1 MGDEENIYV
10 DASQPATLHDGPVH
24 TDYFTLPEARIAWD
38 RLPPVRQQTATISSD
53 GKVYTVQEINRL
65 HYGPKPSAEYGTD
78 PAVADATTSPPQ
90 ARIPFSVDSSEIAQ
104 TVYAAAR
111 RNMALNM
118 SGSVEPVV
126 PPENAAV
133 SASTAPAAGTA
144 PAGLATEIQSITR
157 ANSGATVDVPAIGPL
172 ETSRGM
178 PRVQANAAR
187 AAGQTLTVTF
197 ADEEAVKGWLN
208 KQSDDVVVVFA
219 ARAALRV
226 IPVAPQTT
234 SDAARRVVLRVF
246 RAVATAWA
254 VAAYPGHRRE
264 LNNTARAALRG
275 LGDVAAPPLI
285 RAAAYAAA
293 TATGEPGAV
302 SRSSTAVLYA
312 LEAARSN
319 GVEALKSLL
328 DALAVD
334 AGLLGQ
340 RLDPVTL
347 ANSKLWPEP
356 IPEWAHRKWEELSG
370 GLHAANENWEVWTN
384 WYEERLDGQPKN
396 QNAEVAR
403 VTIDNSIWEKGPS
416 ALNVHIRD
424 LLEEHGIFQYA
435 LADDLESP
443 PTVDAIPR
451 QTTAASQF
459 AVDTE
464 GRLDLVPDAPLP
476 MECSAKSI
484 RRCVIKL

>member
-1 MGDEENIYV
+1 M
-10 DASQPATLHDGPVH
+10 
-24 TDYFTLPEARIAWD
+24 
-38 RLPPVRQQTATISSD
+38 
-53 GKVYTVQEINRL
+53 
-65 HYGPKPSAEYGTD
+65 
-78 PAVADATTSPPQ
+78 
-90 ARIPFSVDSSEIAQ
+90 
-104 TVYAAAR
+104 
-111 RNMALNM
+111 
-118 SGSVEPVV
+118 
-126 PPENAAV
+126 
-133 SASTAPAAGTA
+133 
-144 PAGLATEIQSITR
+144 
-157 ANSGATVDVPAIGPL
+157 
-172 ETSRGM
+172 
-178 PRVQANAAR
+178 QANAAR

-254 VAAYPGHRRE
+254 VAAFPVTEESSTIPHAPPSG
-264 LNNTARAALRG
+264 G

-340 RLDPVTL
+340 RLRTCDP
-347 ANSKLWPEP
+347 S
-356 IPEWAHRKWEELSG
+356 
-370 GLHAANENWEVWTN
+370 
-384 WYEERLDGQPKN
+384 
-396 QNAEVAR
+396 
-403 VTIDNSIWEKGPS
+403 
-416 ALNVHIRD
+416 
-424 LLEEHGIFQYA
+424 
-435 LADDLESP
+435 
-443 PTVDAIPR
+443 
-451 QTTAASQF
+451 
-459 AVDTE
+459 
-464 GRLDLVPDAPLP
+464 
-476 MECSAKSI
+476 
-484 RRCVIKL
+484 